1 MSADATAERLM
12 IAVVGGDPCTAAEG
26 ELAFAV
32 GQEVG
37 ERGHVLVCGG
47 RGGVMRE
54 ACRGART
61 AGGHTVGILPG
72 EDASEANEFV
82 EFAIATGLGHAR
94 NAVVAR
100 TAAALVAVG
109 GRYGTLSEIAFALV
123 LGRPVAGL
131 GTWTLLSPSGESPP
145 VVPFDSPA
153 EAIDYCE
160 RAARK
165 D

>member
-1 MSADATAERLM
+1 M
-12 IAVVGGDPCTAAEG
+12 IAVVGGDPCTPDEASV
-26 ELAFAV
+26 AFAL
-32 GQEVG
+32 GREIAG
-37 ERGHVLVCGG
+37 RGHVVVCGG

-72 EDASEANEFV
+72 EDAAQANEFV
-82 EFAIATGLGHAR
+82 EFAITTGLGHAR

-100 TAAALVAVG
+100 TAAALIAVG
-109 GRYGTLSEIAFALV
+109 GCYGTLSEIAFALIF
-123 LGRPVAGL
+123 GRPVAGL
-131 GTWTLLSPSGESPP
+131 GTWTLLSPAGEAPP

-153 EAIDYCE
+153 DALDYCE

-165 D
+165 DRDAHP